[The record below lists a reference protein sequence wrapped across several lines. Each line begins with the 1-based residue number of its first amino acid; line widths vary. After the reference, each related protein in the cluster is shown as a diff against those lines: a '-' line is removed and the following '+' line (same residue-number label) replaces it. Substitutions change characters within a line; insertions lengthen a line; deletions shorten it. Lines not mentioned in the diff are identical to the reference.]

1 MRVRKLWAGYR
12 FQKPGKI
19 SHSDSRGRPGGC
31 PGAGSTLPRCLQ
43 GTEHGAARL
52 EEDMEESTGPGRKR
66 QDTVLTRRA
75 PARGVIQRRLI
86 TNFAVSDLRIKY
98 RNSVLGFMWTF
109 LEPLLMLGVLYV
121 VFTNVFR
128 NDIEHFPLY
137 LLLGLIVYNAMQRG
151 TDMGLSSIVSKSGL
165 MTQVFIRQEV
175 PAVSA
180 TMTAGIMLCLE
191 MVVFGIFMA
200 AFGFLPTATVLLL
213 FPILALELVLILGL
227 NLPLSVLNVRFND
240 VQFIWR
246 VIMQAGFFLTPI
258 FYTMEILPGAMRGIL
273 EWTPMVQIMVM
284 ARDVAIY
291 DSVPEAGSVLIAVG
305 TTLAVLGAGY
315 AVFRAMRARIVEML

>member
-1 MRVRKLWAGYR
+1 M
-12 FQKPGKI
+12 
-19 SHSDSRGRPGGC
+19 
-31 PGAGSTLPRCLQ
+31 
-43 GTEHGAARL
+43 
-52 EEDMEESTGPGRKR
+52 
-66 QDTVLTRRA
+66 
-75 PARGVIQRRLI
+75 IQRRLI

-151 TDMGLSSIVSKSGL
+151 TDMGLSSIVAKSGL

-258 FYTMEILPGAMRGIL
+258 FYTMDILPGAMRGML

-305 TTLAVLGAGY
+305 TTLAVLGSGY

>member
-1 MRVRKLWAGYR
+1 M
-12 FQKPGKI
+12 
-19 SHSDSRGRPGGC
+19 
-31 PGAGSTLPRCLQ
+31 
-43 GTEHGAARL
+43 
-52 EEDMEESTGPGRKR
+52 
-66 QDTVLTRRA
+66 
-75 PARGVIQRRLI
+75 IQRRLI